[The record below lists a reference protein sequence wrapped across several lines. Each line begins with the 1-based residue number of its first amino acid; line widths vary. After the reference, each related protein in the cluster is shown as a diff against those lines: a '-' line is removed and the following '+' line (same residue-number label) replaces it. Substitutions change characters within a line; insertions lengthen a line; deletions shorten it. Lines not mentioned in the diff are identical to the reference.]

1 MPRAIAQVLQQSVMM
16 LETAGIEN
24 PRLDTRLL
32 AAAVMK
38 IPQAQLFFRTEAM
51 MQDHEYDLF
60 QAYLL
65 RRIDFEPVSRILGQ
79 REFWSLPFVVTPDT
93 LDPRPDSETVVE
105 GVLLSLSKQNRTAS
119 YILDVGTGTGCLLL
133 ALLSEFECARGVGL
147 DLSPGAAK
155 TASENAEKLGFG
167 SRSAFVVGDWVASLD
182 GRFDVI
188 VSNPPYIAE
197 EDIERLSPDVRNY
210 DPSLALSGGVDGLKA
225 YKKLIPDCWRLLS
238 DRGILMLEIGQGQ
251 EKAVAAILMQ
261 AGLCEIEL
269 HTDLAGI
276 IRCVSATKH

>member
-1 MPRAIAQVLQQSVMM
+1 MPRSVTQVLQQSVMM
-16 LETAGIEN
+16 LEAAGIEDS
-24 PRLDTRLL
+24 RLDTRLL

-60 QAYLL
+60 QSYLL

-79 REFWSLPFVVTPDT
+79 KEFWSLPFVVTPDT
-93 LDPRPDSETVVE
+93 LDPRPDSETVVD
-105 GVLLSLSKQNRTAS
+105 GVLLRLSKQNRTAS

-133 ALLSEFECARGVGL
+133 ALLSEFEYARGVGL

-167 SRSAFVVGDWVASLD
+167 SRSAFVVGDWLASLD

-197 EDIERLSPDVRNY
+197 EDIERLCPDVRNY

-251 EKAVAAILMQ
+251 EKAVTAILMQ